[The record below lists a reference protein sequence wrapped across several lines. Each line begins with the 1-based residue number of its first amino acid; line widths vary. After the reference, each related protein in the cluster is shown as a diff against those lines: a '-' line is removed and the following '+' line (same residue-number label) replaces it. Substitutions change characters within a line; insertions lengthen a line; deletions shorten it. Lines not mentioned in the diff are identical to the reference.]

1 MKSQVETV
9 LVGKKNVG
17 GRRPYEQF
25 YSPGQ
30 QPPLIKFSSLNVKSP
45 SDGKRL
51 LKFEFVVP
59 YTGGIIVGWDHHRRN
74 ALIESYTH

>member
-9 LVGKKNVG
+9 LVGKKTWADEGPTSNFT
-17 GRRPYEQF
+17 RQA
-25 YSPGQ
+25 SNL
-30 QPPLIKFSSLNVKSP
+30 PLIKFSSSNVKSP